1 MMIRHAVALLAF
13 LFFSAE
19 LWAQNFDQVGI
30 DSSTD
35 EQYECVRFGDP
46 SLNTILVT
54 KLAEGKQINLSIK
67 GAKKRVKK
75 QVRRNIRV
83 RNNFRE
89 KRSRVNQELR
99 ALNNS
104 LVPNQKKKKKL
115 RAKAAEYE
123 AKIQQHQ
130 AYISILK
137 ELINGISRCTKD
149 APLSGDLKIISGIYH
164 RPGSSYIPE
173 EDPDLTFYALLI
185 YEVSKYPSGGSVCA
199 QIDGGSDVI
208 EGMSNSTSYPWPYVN
223 DKSVSNL
230 CIKRNRSADCV
241 ERHPFYAFSIS
252 GAGGTLN
259 PGTCGTATPW
269 RCSLEAAIA
278 RLTVKMNEMRVN
290 LLGLPGSRGTC
301 SQDVTDY

>member
-1 MMIRHAVALLAF
+1 MIRHAVALLAF

-104 LVPNQKKKKKL
+104 LVPNQKKKKNFAL
-115 RAKAAEYE
+115 RQLSMKPRFSN
-123 AKIQQHQ
+123 IRRTFQF
-130 AYISILK
+130 
-137 ELINGISRCTKD
+137 SR
-149 APLSGDLKIISGIYH
+149 
-164 RPGSSYIPE
+164 SS
-173 EDPDLTFYALLI
+173 
-185 YEVSKYPSGGSVCA
+185 
-199 QIDGGSDVI
+199 
-208 EGMSNSTSYPWPYVN
+208 
-223 DKSVSNL
+223 
-230 CIKRNRSADCV
+230 
-241 ERHPFYAFSIS
+241 
-252 GAGGTLN
+252 
-259 PGTCGTATPW
+259 
-269 RCSLEAAIA
+269 
-278 RLTVKMNEMRVN
+278 
-290 LLGLPGSRGTC
+290 
-301 SQDVTDY
+301 